1 VASDDPAKWGE
12 NKQVKRLEIAAPPL
26 KK

>member
-1 VASDDPAKWGE
+1 VVSEDPAKWND
-12 NKQVKRLEIAAPPL
+12 NKEVKRLEIAAPAL

>member
-1 VASDDPAKWGE
+1 VSEDPAKWSD
-12 NKQVKRLEIAAPPL
+12 NKEAKRLEIAAPPL